1 LTVSVK
7 TASSGVGAGTGD
19 RVVAP
24 AEGALSLGERSCR
37 AAPVADSART
47 HTITR
52 TKGRTVPT
60 IVMVARWTVKCGR
73 CSVARGGTVLAH
85 EWVMTMTRSM
95 TRWGGARLARRLGR
109 SIPFLGAA
117 IALVT
122 VGAAIRRKGLLR
134 GVADTALT
142 AVPFVGTAKTA
153 VEVVRGRDIIPDRAG
168 RPIRRQAVRLRRN

>member
-1 LTVSVK
+1 
-7 TASSGVGAGTGD
+7 
-19 RVVAP
+19 
-24 AEGALSLGERSCR
+24 
-37 AAPVADSART
+37 
-47 HTITR
+47 
-52 TKGRTVPT
+52 
-60 IVMVARWTVKCGR
+60 M
-73 CSVARGGTVLAH
+73 ARGGTVLAH

-95 TRWGGARLARRLGR
+95 TRWGGARLARRLSR

>member
-1 LTVSVK
+1 
-7 TASSGVGAGTGD
+7 
-19 RVVAP
+19 
-24 AEGALSLGERSCR
+24 
-37 AAPVADSART
+37 
-47 HTITR
+47 
-52 TKGRTVPT
+52 
-60 IVMVARWTVKCGR
+60 
-73 CSVARGGTVLAH
+73 
-85 EWVMTMTRSM
+85 MTMTRSM

-168 RPIRRQAVRLRRN
+168 RPIRRQAVRRN

>member
-1 LTVSVK
+1 M
-7 TASSGVGAGTGD
+7 AGG
-19 RVVAP
+19 
-24 AEGALSLGERSCR
+24 
-37 AAPVADSART
+37 
-47 HTITR
+47 
-52 TKGRTVPT
+52 
-60 IVMVARWTVKCGR
+60 
-73 CSVARGGTVLAH
+73 SVARGGTVLAH

-168 RPIRRQAVRLRRN
+168 RPIPRQAVRRK

>member
-1 LTVSVK
+1 M
-7 TASSGVGAGTGD
+7 AGG
-19 RVVAP
+19 
-24 AEGALSLGERSCR
+24 
-37 AAPVADSART
+37 
-47 HTITR
+47 
-52 TKGRTVPT
+52 
-60 IVMVARWTVKCGR
+60 
-73 CSVARGGTVLAH
+73 SVARGGTVLAH

-142 AVPFVGTAKTA
+142 AVPFVGTAKMA

-168 RPIRRQAVRLRRN
+168 RPIRRQAVRRN